1 MNDPVFI
8 DEFKDRF
15 RIFHSSEDE
24 SIGKQLE
31 SGFADIKSII
41 GEFDPT
47 KYENGRELVYERTRY
62 LRNEALEYFY
72 DNFQMMIMDASIDLV
87 GDQVAD

>member
-1 MNDPVFI
+1 MNDQVFI
-8 DEFKDRF
+8 DEFKERF
-15 RIFHSSEDE
+15 RIFHLSEDE

-31 SGFADIKSII
+31 SGLADIKSII
-41 GEFDPT
+41 GEFNPT
-47 KYENGRELVYERTRY
+47 KYEKGKELVYERTRY

-72 DNFQMMIMDASIDLV
+72 DNFQVMIMDASIDLV

>member
-24 SIGKQLE
+24 GIGKQLE
-31 SGFADIKSII
+31 SGFTDIKSII

-47 KYENGRELVYERTRY
+47 KYEKGKELVYERTRY

-72 DNFQMMIMDASIDLV
+72 DNFQVMIMDASIDLA

>member
-24 SIGKQLE
+24 GIGKQLE
-31 SGFADIKSII
+31 SGFTDIKSII

-47 KYENGRELVYERTRY
+47 KYEKGKELVYERTRY

-72 DNFQMMIMDASIDLV
+72 DNFQVMIMDASIDLV

>member
-24 SIGKQLE
+24 GIGKQLE
-31 SGFADIKSII
+31 SGFTDIKSII

-47 KYENGRELVYERTRY
+47 KYEKGKELVYERTRY

-72 DNFQMMIMDASIDLV
+72 DSFQMMIMDASIDLV

>member
-1 MNDPVFI
+1 MNEKVFI

-24 SIGKQLE
+24 GIGKQLE

-41 GEFDPT
+41 GEFDPA
-47 KYENGRELVYERTRY
+47 KYEKGKELVYERTRY

>member
-1 MNDPVFI
+1 MNEKVFI

-24 SIGKQLE
+24 GIGKQLE

-41 GEFDPT
+41 GEFDPA
-47 KYENGRELVYERTRY
+47 KYEKGKELVYERTRY

-72 DNFQMMIMDASIDLV
+72 DNFQVMIMDASIDLV
-87 GDQVAD
+87 GDQV

>member
-1 MNDPVFI
+1 MNDQVFI
-8 DEFKDRF
+8 DEFKERF
-15 RIFHSSEDE
+15 RIFYASEDE

-31 SGFADIKSII
+31 SGLADIKSII

-47 KYENGRELVYERTRY
+47 KYEKGKELVYERTRY

-72 DNFQMMIMDASIDLV
+72 DNFQVMIIDASIDLV